1 MRPLTE
7 QQALHAVDSEQLYE
21 AWLANRRRVLEH
33 RHGMRWVRSGGK
45 EYLVR
50 VTDAQRN
57 GRSLGPRSPETE
69 RIFHEFQAAKAR
81 ADEGEKKLRER
92 MAQQIRLNK
101 ALRLGRAPALVGE
114 ILREL
119 ELRAAGE
126 FAVVGAHALYGY
138 EALAGAH
145 MVTELLASGDVDL
158 LVDGRKK
165 LSILAG
171 KLAPDGL
178 IGLLRGVDKSFGP
191 IAEGSFRAVNEKGFM
206 VDFLVQ
212 PRDMRESGPIR
223 PVPNDLVAAE
233 IEGLQWLLNAPQV
246 RTVGIAADGMPYGM
260 RVPDPRVFALHKA
273 WLSQRVDREPLKKG
287 RDLAQARAL
296 ANLIVERLPQFP
308 LDPGFLASLPH
319 QLRDRLPLLEL
330 GPDEA
335 QIEAPSRM
343 RGG

>member
-1 MRPLTE
+1 MRPLSE

-21 AWLANRRRVLEH
+21 AWLANRRQVLEH

-50 VTDAQRN
+50 VTDVQRN

-69 RIFHEFQAAKAR
+69 RIFQEFQAAKAR
-81 ADEGEKKLRER
+81 ADESDKQLRER

-119 ELRAAGE
+119 ELRDAGE
-126 FAVVGAHALYGY
+126 FAVVGAHALFGY

-145 MVTELLASGDVDL
+145 MVTELLASGDMDL

-165 LSILAG
+165 LSMLAG
-171 KLAPDGL
+171 KLAPEAL
-178 IGLLRGVDKSFGP
+178 IGLLRRVDKSFGP
-191 IAEGSFRAVNEKGFM
+191 LVEGSFRAVNEKGFM

-212 PRDMRESGPIR
+212 PRDMREPGPIQ
-223 PVPNDLVAAE
+223 PVPNDLVAVE
-233 IEGLQWLLNAPQV
+233 IEGLQWLVNAPQV
-246 RTVGIAADGMPYGM
+246 RAVGIAADGMPYGM
-260 RVPDPRVFALHKA
+260 RVPDPRVFATHKA
-273 WLSQRVDREPLKKG
+273 WLAQRVDRAPLKKG

-296 ANLIVERLPQFP
+296 ARLIVERLPQYPF
-308 LDPGFLASLPH
+308 DAAFEASLPG
-319 QLRDRLPLLEL
+319 QLRAVLPTLEL
-330 GPDEA
+330 D
-335 QIEAPSRM
+335 
-343 RGG
+343 